1 MEKNCL
7 TCGEKLNGRAD
18 KKYCN
23 DACKNEFHNRK
34 INRQVKLGMQQLL
47 TAKKNHDILSK
58 IEANGIELVSI
69 KELELSGFDFMGL
82 TGLKRIDSENF
93 LLYCFDFSLEAA
105 GNKYRIN
112 KYQSK

>member
-1 MEKNCL
+1 MEKFCL

-34 INRQVKLGMQQLL
+34 FNRGAKLEMQQLL
-47 TAKKNHDILSK
+47 SARKNHNILSK
-58 IEANGIELVSI
+58 IEADGIELISV
-69 KELELSGFDFMGL
+69 KELERNGFDFKGL
-82 TGLKRIDSENF
+82 TGLKMIDRENF

-105 GNKYRIN
+105 GNKFRIN